1 MAIVEVAAQMAGSVW
16 EILVQAGQS
25 VAEGDELMIL
35 ESMKME
41 IPVEAPVSGK
51 VAEVVVGDKQK
62 FSEGDVLV
70 RLEAD

>member
-1 MAIVEVAAQMAGSVW
+1 MAIVDVAAPMAGSVW
-16 EILVQAGQS
+16 EILVKAGQS

-51 VAEVVVGDKQK
+51 VAAVVVGDKEK

-70 RLEAD
+70 RLETA